1 LKAVCRCKFRDFWN
15 ITYKWLKKRKYI
27 KQNPWLDVDSISVPK
42 EQKSRTV
49 TPPPDI
55 VPRLLNAKYEHRY
68 EFPIKEFVYG
78 LYRTGARKEELLFIE
93 LDDVDWTTGKWTI
106 QPKRC
111 PTKFGMSWSPK
122 YGNSRLTILPPD
134 VLQMLAPLR
143 RRAMEHEVI
152 GYTPDEDG
160 KPIIAGA
167 GFIFT
172 AKDRTLSTPEKPVY
186 KRVDCIRGA
195 WGGLFVAAGLAEPKA
210 SSSQSTTKYKN
221 GVKTR
226 KDFSVPYT
234 RHDMRRAFN
243 VAAKQAGM
251 SIDDR
256 CTILGHGVTVNKEH
270 YNGMP
275 MEPRPHRQGCK
286 FFSV

>member
-1 LKAVCRCKFRDFWN
+1 VCRCKFRDFWN

-111 PTKFGMSWSPK
+111 PTKFGMSCFKSC
-122 YGNSRLTILPPD
+122 
-134 VLQMLAPLR
+134 A
-143 RRAMEHEVI
+143 
-152 GYTPDEDG
+152 
-160 KPIIAGA
+160 
-167 GFIFT
+167 
-172 AKDRTLSTPEKPVY
+172 STNFAT
-186 KRVDCIRGA
+186 RGCY
-195 WGGLFVAAGLAEPKA
+195 V
-210 SSSQSTTKYKN
+210 
-221 GVKTR
+221 
-226 KDFSVPYT
+226 
-234 RHDMRRAFN
+234 
-243 VAAKQAGM
+243 
-251 SIDDR
+251 
-256 CTILGHGVTVNKEH
+256 CVTVPFLNLRSL
-270 YNGMP
+270 NNQP
-275 MEPRPHRQGCK
+275 L
-286 FFSV
+286 